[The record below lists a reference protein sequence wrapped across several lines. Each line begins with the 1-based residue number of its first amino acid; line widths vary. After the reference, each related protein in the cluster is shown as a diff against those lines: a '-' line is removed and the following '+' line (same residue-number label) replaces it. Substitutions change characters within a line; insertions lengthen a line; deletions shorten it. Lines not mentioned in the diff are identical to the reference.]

1 MINLIRHPKNCIHR
15 MKRSLDN
22 IETKRLII
30 KPLTCEELKKY
41 IHSAGDLANELGL
54 IPSQTLID
62 QETRDAIT
70 NDLLPNL
77 EDPNKDPLFYTL
89 WIVIGKSELAIVGGF
104 CFHGEPD
111 EMGEVEIGYGTDE
124 EYRNQGIM
132 TEAIAWIIQWISN
145 HKKVKI
151 IKAKTDP
158 ENTSSVRVLVKNDFI
173 IDQQNDHS
181 VILRL
186 AIKEK

>member
-1 MINLIRHPKNCIHR
+1 MKKIRNI
-15 MKRSLDN
+15 
-22 IETKRLII
+22 IETKWLII
-30 KPLTCEELKKY
+30 RPLTCDELKKY
-41 IHSAGDLANELGL
+41 IHSPSDLAKELGL

-70 NDLLPNL
+70 NDLLPNI

-89 WIVIGKSELAIVGGF
+89 WIVIWKSELAIVGGI

-111 EMGEVEIGYGTDE
+111 EKGEVEIGYGTDE
-124 EYRNQGIM
+124 EYRNRSIM
-132 TEAIAWIIQWISN
+132 TEAIAGMIQWISKN
-145 HKKVKI
+145 KKVKI
-151 IKAKTDP
+151 IKAETDL
-158 ENTSSVRVLVKNDFI
+158 ENFSSVRVLEKNNFI
-173 IDQQNDHS
+173 TDQQNDHS